1 MITLFM
7 RTYYKDIPWLA
18 HSVKSMQK
26 NLDGISEKILAIP
39 DDTPPIPI
47 SIIDFFDK
55 IVTIKEQYTG
65 YIQQQID
72 KVRAY
77 KYTNNE
83 YILFSDS
90 DCIYY
95 NPVNANQYL
104 SDGLVNLYYTDYSK
118 LEGNVLKWKTI
129 THNSTG
135 LNPEREY
142 MRCFPIMHHRH
153 TCQIL
158 DTLPE
163 WNNYLPI
170 IPAHALSEFNALG
183 VIADKRTNLY
193 NLIDT
198 HSSIPLMPCAK
209 QYWSWGGIT
218 SDISKELETI

>member
-1 MITLFM
+1 ME
-7 RTYYKDIPWLA
+7 
-18 HSVKSMQK
+18 K
-26 NLDGISEKILAIP
+26 NLLGVSHKVLAIP
-39 DDTPPIPI
+39 DNTPPLPA
-47 SIIDFFDK
+47 SILNFFDR
-55 IVTIKEQYTG
+55 IVRIKETHVG
-65 YIQQQID
+65 YLQQQID

-77 KYTNNE
+77 KYTDNE

-95 NPVNANQYL
+95 NPVDANQYITNN
-104 SDGLVNLYYTDYSK
+104 LVNLYYTEYSK
-118 LEGNVLKWKTI
+118 LEGLVLNWQPI
-129 THNSTG
+129 TYNSTG

-153 TCQIL
+153 TCEIL

-163 WNNYLPI
+163 WNNYLPR
-170 IPAHALSEFNALG
+170 IPVHALSEFNALG

-198 HSSIPLMPCAK
+198 TTCTSFMPGAK

-218 SDISKELETI
+218 PDISVELGKLDA

>member
-7 RTYYKDIPWLA
+7 RTYYKDIPWLI
-18 HSVKSMQK
+18 HSIKSMEK
-26 NLDGISEKILAIP
+26 NLHGISYKVLAIP
-39 DDTPPIPI
+39 DNTPPLHI
-47 SIIDFFDK
+47 SILNFFDK
-55 IVTIKEQYTG
+55 IVHIKEQYTG
-65 YIQQQID
+65 YLQQQID

-77 KYTNNE
+77 QHTDNE

-95 NPVNANQYL
+95 NPVDANQYI
-104 SDGLVNLYYTDYSK
+104 SNGLVNLYYTDYSK
-118 LEGNVLKWKTI
+118 LEGDVLNWKAI
-129 THNSTG
+129 THTSTG

-142 MRCFPIMHHRH
+142 MRCFPIMHHRD
-153 TCQIL
+153 TCEIL
-158 DTLPE
+158 DTLPA
-163 WNNYLPI
+163 WNNYLPR

-218 SDISKELETI
+218 PDISKELEQL